1 MIKDLPTVITY
12 LRKTHTMFLF
22 LLLAIVASACG
33 SSTGN
38 VVDETSQGGR
48 FMVVTT
54 IYPLM
59 YFTNRITASDASID
73 VRSLIGSGV
82 EAHTFEPTPADIQL
96 LASADLIVANGL
108 DLEPWLDRALD
119 ALSGGHAPVIEA
131 ANAEDA
137 RQRANDDHEGH
148 APVTEAANAE
158 DAHQRAN
165 DDHQWDPH
173 LWLDPILAASQVKI
187 LRDALVSGN
196 PDATDTY
203 MANAAVL
210 LDDLVSLDSKYALR
224 LADCPLRHFVT
235 THAAYGYLAD
245 RYGLEQLSIGG
256 LSPESEPSPRKLAD
270 LVEKVRSLALTH
282 VLIEPPLSSRVAKTL
297 AAETNLDLLAIH
309 QLESVTR
316 EELADHGDYLG
327 LMYDNLDSLTI
338 ALGCA
343 A

>member
-137 RQRANDDHEGH
+137 RQRGNE
-148 APVTEAANAE
+148 
-158 DAHQRAN
+158 
-165 DDHQWDPH
+165 DHQWDPH

>member
-12 LRKTHTMFLF
+12 LRKKNAMFLF

-38 VVDETSQGGR
+38 VVDAPSQGGR

-137 RQRANDDHEGH
+137 RQRGNE
-148 APVTEAANAE
+148 
-158 DAHQRAN
+158 
-165 DDHQWDPH
+165 DHQWDPH

>member
-1 MIKDLPTVITY
+1 MITY
-12 LRKTHTMFLF
+12 LRKKNAMFLF
-22 LLLAIVASACG
+22 LLLPIVASACG

-38 VVDETSQGGR
+38 VVDAPSQGGR

-119 ALSGGHAPVIEA
+119 ALSEGHAPVIEA

-137 RQRANDDHEGH
+137 R
-148 APVTEAANAE
+148 
-158 DAHQRAN
+158 QRAN

>member
-1 MIKDLPTVITY
+1 VITY

-137 RQRANDDHEGH
+137 
-148 APVTEAANAE
+148 
-158 DAHQRAN
+158 HQRAN

-173 LWLDPILAASQVKI
+173 FWLDPILAASQVKI

-245 RYGLEQLSIGG
+245 RYGLEQLSITG

-270 LVEKVRSLALTH
+270 LAEKMRSLALTH
-282 VLIEPPLSSRVAKTL
+282 VLIEPPLSSQQKLTWTCL
-297 AAETNLDLLAIH
+297 PFTN
-309 QLESVTR
+309 
-316 EELADHGDYLG
+316 
-327 LMYDNLDSLTI
+327 
-338 ALGCA
+338 
-343 A
+343 

>member
-1 MIKDLPTVITY
+1 VITY

-38 VVDETSQGGR
+38 VVDAPSQGGR

-137 RQRANDDHEGH
+137 RQRGNE
-148 APVTEAANAE
+148 
-158 DAHQRAN
+158 
-165 DDHQWDPH
+165 DHQWDPH

-245 RYGLEQLSIGG
+245 RYGLEQISIGG